1 MGLVDDL
8 QYRSSPPSIAQRV
21 LISLA
26 GTRPGSAMLS
36 KTMARTDRLT
46 LRITGG
52 RHTLSAWLAGQPV
65 IWLTV
70 RGRRSGKSHRVPLTG
85 IPLDDDLAVIGS
97 YFGSDEHPAWAL
109 NLEANPEVE
118 VTFEARTVEAIAR
131 KASTYEAADIWAAAT
146 VIYAG
151 YARYRQRVDREIKV
165 FVLAPRRLPSTE

>member
-118 VTFEARTVEAIAR
+118 VTFEDRTVEATAR
-131 KASTYEAADIWAAAT
+131 RASTYEAADIWAAAT

-165 FVLAPRRLPSTE
+165 FVLEPRRLPSTE